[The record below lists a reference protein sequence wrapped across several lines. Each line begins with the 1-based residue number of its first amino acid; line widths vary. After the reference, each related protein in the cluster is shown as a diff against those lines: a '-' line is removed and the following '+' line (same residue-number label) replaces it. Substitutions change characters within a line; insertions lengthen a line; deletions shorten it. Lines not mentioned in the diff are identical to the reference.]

1 MQTTNQIHQRR
12 ETTELSTYELR
23 NGVGYSTPNEQRGYT
38 PPPTPEPF
46 TPPRVS
52 ASAVK
57 VDGSVVEQA
66 HAAFTNA
73 KTAFEKFLNDIP
85 REHYSADGLKAQIKK
100 FGDTDAAKAVD
111 IAVANVRDRADKAT
125 AQVEKIRR
133 DLSPNGDTAAELRA
147 TRYWDRTKP
156 GLDNAKEGAFGRA
169 QKLIANADREELGVL
184 LQELPAYLEARGLP
198 DGLDRHRRGPSRTRI
213 RPSHKA
219 TSEGEA
225 GTHYRRVQ
233 RQVAANIVRQR
244 VFVQHPHR
252 CPQVR
257 PRRLNVR
264 HA

>member
-66 HAAFTNA
+66 HASFTHA

-100 FGDTDAAKAVD
+100 FSDTDAARAVD
-111 IAVANVRDRADKAT
+111 VAVANVRDRADKAT
-125 AQVEKIRR
+125 AQVEKIRK
-133 DLSPNGDTAAELRA
+133 DLSPAGDAATELRA
-147 TRYWDRTKP
+147 TRFWNRTQR
-156 GLDNAKEGAFGRA
+156 GLDSLDSGKLFGAA
-169 QKLIANADREELGVL
+169 TDLIANSSREELGVL
-184 LQELPAYLEARGLP
+184 LEEIGPYLEARGVTTDWIDTAVGQAVPEYAQATKQHQKAKQALTIAEHNAKSLRTSFDKGYSSSILTDARLYDP
-198 DGLDRHRRGPSRTRI
+198 D
-213 RPSHKA
+213 A
-219 TSEGEA
+219 
-225 GTHYRRVQ
+225 
-233 RQVAANIVRQR
+233 
-244 VFVQHPHR
+244 
-252 CPQVR
+252 
-257 PRRLNVR
+257 
-264 HA
+264 